1 MTKSDS
7 HPDPKSFLGV
17 GSCKRIQIQTDPN
30 SRVAK
35 LCDRFHTKNN
45 FYPTFYIYSILLF
58 YCMYREKS
66 TNLPS
71 RTKFLKHFFYIYI
84 YFYTFIYLNI
94 FWSLSRLFVMSIKV
108 NNLNKKKVYKWNLT
122 LKEKISLQIYTCP
135 KT

>member
-30 SRVAK
+30 SQVAK

-71 RTKFLKHFFYIYI
+71 RTKFLKHFPVTYTSKSLHLRNKTRFPS
-84 YFYTFIYLNI
+84 YFRYRLTIS
-94 FWSLSRLFVMSIKV
+94 SLKLAETNQFFA
-108 NNLNKKKVYKWNLT
+108 
-122 LKEKISLQIYTCP
+122 
-135 KT
+135 